1 MPERLCFSQNLSG
14 KFNGETIQYRAIAG
28 ETHVCDEKAAPV
40 ASFFTVA
47 YLKSNVENVSTRP
60 VTFLFN
66 GGPGSSA
73 QWLHMGGFG
82 PKRVRVP
89 SEFMERM
96 GRADSQEKAHQEGVA
111 IAQEMVVRVRHMVQ
125 GVQLSAPFGRYQ
137 LAVEVAEAIGA

>member
-1 MPERLCFSQNLSG
+1 VICGIWPLSSLRNAE
-14 KFNGETIQYRAIAG
+14 FMTNE
-28 ETHVCDEKAAPV
+28 
-40 ASFFTVA
+40 
-47 YLKSNVENVSTRP
+47 L
-60 VTFLFN
+60 
-66 GGPGSSA
+66 
-73 QWLHMGGFG
+73 
-82 PKRVRVP
+82 RVRVP